1 MISVSAMVWSG
12 SAEQARAIVLY
23 GTNGHEK
30 GKILV
35 PGVELGRRQL
45 VVRQTEQEGDAD
57 EHVAM
62 RSDGDMLGS
71 KLLAKQA
78 ST

>member
-1 MISVSAMVWSG
+1 MVWSG

-23 GTNGHEK
+23 GANGHEK

-35 PGVELGRRQL
+35 PDVELSRRQL
-45 VVRQTEQEGDAD
+45 VVRQTQQEGDAR
-57 EHVAM
+57 ENVPL
-62 RSDGDMLGS
+62 RGDGHMLGS
-71 KLLAKQA
+71 KILTEQA